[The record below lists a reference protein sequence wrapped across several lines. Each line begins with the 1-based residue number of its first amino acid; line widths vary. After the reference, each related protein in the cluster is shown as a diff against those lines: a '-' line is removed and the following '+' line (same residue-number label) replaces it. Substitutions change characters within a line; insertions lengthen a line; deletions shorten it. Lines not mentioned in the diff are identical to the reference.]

1 MKGVIYVFNKLI
13 YAYHLNAC
21 EKMIE
26 KYKYI
31 DHSTY
36 ELTKKFKW
44 HRKKLNELMT
54 KVNNK

>member
-1 MKGVIYVFNKLI
+1 MFNKLI

-21 EKMIE
+21 KKMIE
-26 KYKYI
+26 KYKYV

-54 KVNNK
+54 KINDKQKRA